1 MRVTKMRSN
10 FSMIGNFVSFLK
22 ENEQRIKNMLLDY
35 TVQSGM
41 EKLPSGEEV
50 KTLLFQKE
58 NVHIR
63 FLPVRIDFDY
73 VYANANCTSEKA
85 LESAYQFFRLF
96 GEIFYQ
102 VSANRIA
109 FVTSGF
115 LDNANHQAVETLTKT
130 FGIAALFGDCQ
141 EFSLRLNNV
150 KNYFEPLNSVLDI
163 RAGEAKNAKT
173 NQTLPVLIVN
183 IDVNTLAA
191 NKENRFQA
199 DKMEQYLSDLVLEEE
214 YKIRIIESL

>member
-63 FLPVRIDFDY
+63 FYR
-73 VYANANCTSEKA
+73 
-85 LESAYQFFRLF
+85 
-96 GEIFYQ
+96 
-102 VSANRIA
+102 
-109 FVTSGF
+109 
-115 LDNANHQAVETLTKT
+115 
-130 FGIAALFGDCQ
+130 
-141 EFSLRLNNV
+141 
-150 KNYFEPLNSVLDI
+150 
-163 RAGEAKNAKT
+163 
-173 NQTLPVLIVN
+173 
-183 IDVNTLAA
+183 
-191 NKENRFQA
+191 
-199 DKMEQYLSDLVLEEE
+199 
-214 YKIRIIESL
+214 